1 MNQPTLFS
9 ALIKA
14 EVLRTLDLAFAQS
27 LQRLA
32 PDTDPQV
39 LAGAALASLAVTSGH
54 AGLDPAR
61 AAMLLDQR
69 DGPLPP
75 LPDPADW
82 QRSLAASRWV
92 DQPTPE
98 DPAAAD
104 CPLVLEHGLLYLR
117 RYREYERRLALD
129 LQRIAA
135 QPMPAFDPAALA
147 PLFALLFPQAS
158 PLPPGE
164 GARRAGEGTGLPAPS
179 STGKAQSEPS
189 FTGKALPAPSLPDKA
204 PPEPSLMDKASP
216 APSIDG
222 TGQPQPS
229 HSPDRQAQAA
239 ALALRRSLLLV
250 TGGPGTGKTTTIARL
265 LLLRIA
271 QAHTAG
277 HAPPRIALAAPTG
290 RAAERMAESLRL
302 AVARAIADGIHLAP
316 TPGAAPPGQAQQLP
330 NPAASPLVQATEP
343 ANPAVAPLRQATEPA
358 NFAVAPRRQATE
370 PANLSPLPPA
380 GEGARR
386 AGEGQATPW
395 NSFLPTG
402 ASTLHRLLGVIPDS
416 PHFRH
421 NGDNPLPFD
430 LIVVD
435 EASMVDLPLM
445 CKLVEAVA
453 DGTQLILLGDADQL
467 PSVEAGDVLA
477 AILQA
482 AGPGDALQPD
492 DAQALQPLLGSAPTG
507 GPSAGTAASTRTG
520 GLAGHRV
527 HLLRGYRQ
535 AEDFALAPL
544 ADAIRAGD
552 ADTALALLRSGEL
565 AGVHFHEDGEDP
577 LSDGRDALLAHWR
590 ALADAQDPAAA
601 LRDAARL
608 RLLTAVRAGPQ
619 GARGLNARIEQL
631 LADTGSG
638 ARRLGAA
645 SPWFQGRL
653 LLITENSYRH
663 GLFNGDVGICLRS
676 DASPSSGRSDE
687 GASSGPGQSGAPA
700 TDNRAQGPLV
710 AWFEGDGNGQVR
722 GFHPAA
728 LPAHESAFAM
738 TVHKA
743 QGSEFDDVW
752 LQLPTRDAR
761 VLSRELLYTGITR
774 ARRALHLAGSEAVI
788 RAALAR
794 HAARISGLAWRLGAQ
809 QQPAPAKPATE
820 PPTVMPVQG
829 SLF

>member
-1 MNQPTLFS
+1 SVHQ
-9 ALIKA
+9 
-14 EVLRTLDLAFAQS
+14 EG
-27 LQRLA
+27 
-32 PDTDPQV
+32 TDP
-39 LAGAALASLAVTSGH
+39 
-54 AGLDPAR
+54 
-61 AAMLLDQR
+61 
-69 DGPLPP
+69 
-75 LPDPADW
+75 
-82 QRSLAASRWV
+82 
-92 DQPTPE
+92 
-98 DPAAAD
+98 
-104 CPLVLEHGLLYLR
+104 
-117 RYREYERRLALD
+117 
-129 LQRIAA
+129 
-135 QPMPAFDPAALA
+135 
-147 PLFALLFPQAS
+147 
-158 PLPPGE
+158 
-164 GARRAGEGTGLPAPS
+164 PAPS
-179 STGKAQSEPS
+179 HHQ
-189 FTGKALPAPSLPDKA
+189 
-204 PPEPSLMDKASP
+204 
-216 APSIDG
+216 
-222 TGQPQPS
+222 
-229 HSPDRQAQAA
+229 DRQAQAA
-239 ALALRRSLLLV
+239 ALALRRTLLLV

-271 QAHTAG
+271 QAHAANTPA
-277 HAPPRIALAAPTG
+277 PRIALAAPTG
-290 RAAERMAESLRL
+290 RAAERMAESLRA
-302 AVARAIADGIHLAP
+302 AVARAIANGTDPALAD
-316 TPGAAPPGQAQQLP
+316 A
-330 NPAASPLVQATEP
+330 
-343 ANPAVAPLRQATEPA
+343 
-358 NFAVAPRRQATE
+358 
-370 PANLSPLPPA
+370 
-380 GEGARR
+380 
-386 AGEGQATPW
+386 
-395 NSFLPTG
+395 LPTG

-416 PHFRH
+416 PQFRH
-421 NGDNPLPFD
+421 TADNPLPFD

-482 AGPGDALQPD
+482 AGPGDALQPQ
-492 DAQALQPLLGSAPTG
+492 DAQALQPLLGNVPADTTPTATHG
-507 GPSAGTAASTRTG
+507 G

-535 AEDFALAPL
+535 ADDFALAPL
-544 ADAIRAGD
+544 ADAVRAGD

-577 LSDGRDALLAHWR
+577 LALGRDALLAHWR
-590 ALADAQDPAAA
+590 ALADAHDPAAA

-631 LADTGSG
+631 LADTGAG
-638 ARRLGAA
+638 GRRLGAA

-676 DASPSSGRSDE
+676 EASPFSGRSDASPSS
-687 GASSGPGQSGAPA
+687 APGQSGATADRHAPG
-700 TDNRAQGPLV
+700 TDSRAQGPLV
-710 AWFEGDGNGQVR
+710 AWFEGDGDGQVR

-743 QGSEFDDVW
+743 QGSEFDTVW

-794 HAARISGLAWRLGAQ
+794 HAARISGLAWRLGGAQ
-809 QQPAPAKPATE
+809 APPAAEAAPEVPAA
-820 PPTVMPVQG
+820 PVAPMQG